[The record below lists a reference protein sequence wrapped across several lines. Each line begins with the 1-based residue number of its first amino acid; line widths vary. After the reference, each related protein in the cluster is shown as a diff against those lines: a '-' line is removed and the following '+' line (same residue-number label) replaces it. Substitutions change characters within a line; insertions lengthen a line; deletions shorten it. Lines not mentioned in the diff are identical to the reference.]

1 MERPDLSGDQLIG
14 KIMSITDQTTI
25 AIVDDDFELGS
36 LIGDYLRSN
45 GLACQLF
52 ESGESFLESDYSS
65 LSLLVLDVGLP
76 GMDGFAVCRKLRE
89 SSTIPIIMLTA
100 ASDDVDRIL
109 GLELGADDYMGKPF
123 NPRELLAR
131 IKAALRRVQVGEGTE
146 LTLRVSLPERRSYWN
161 GQLIDLTGAEF
172 ELLALFHSNRGQI
185 ISRDRISLALKGHS
199 ASPFDRSV
207 DTLVS
212 RLRRKLKQI
221 SSVDLIRSVRGK
233 GYLFSL

>member
-1 MERPDLSGDQLIG
+1 
-14 KIMSITDQTTI
+14 MSITDQTTI
-25 AIVDDDFELGS
+25 AIVDDDLELGS

-45 GLACQLF
+45 GLACELF

-65 LSLLVLDVGLP
+65 MSLLVLDVGLP

-131 IKAALRRVQVGEGTE
+131 IKAALRRVQLGEGTE
-146 LTLRVSLPERRSYWN
+146 LTLRVSLSERRSYWN

-172 ELLALFHSNRGQI
+172 ELLALFYSNRGQI
-185 ISRDRISLALKGHS
+185 ISRDNISIALKGHR

-212 RLRRKLKQI
+212 RLRRKLRQM
-221 SSVDLIRSVRGK
+221 STVDLIRSVRGK